1 MWPNGDKTELGAY
14 QAGGRSVTEGAHPE
28 AAALHVAA
36 QERGAVMSAPTL
48 DRHPGSSQAG
58 SSEGRRRRRKQLVL
72 VTSALIVLAL
82 AVGTALA
89 LATRPVARQAPAVN
103 TPVAAP
109 EEQSADTDQG
119 QNQAPE
125 QDTTGTGGGDT
136 GSDPEGT
143 EALAPVLPDGRTTA
157 FITKVASDRIVVDVV
172 QVFHDDQAV
181 KAAIADG
188 RSPEDAKYLTTW
200 VRNENSRLRTLPLAG
215 DLVVKLRDACGE
227 PGDNREAQLTRLAAN
242 AKLKGTYYYTLSV
255 TDGTVKRIEE
265 RLAVNAC

>member
-1 MWPNGDKTELGAY
+1 
-14 QAGGRSVTEGAHPE
+14 
-28 AAALHVAA
+28 
-36 QERGAVMSAPTL
+36 MSAPTL

-58 SSEGRRRRRKQLVL
+58 SSEGRRRRRKQLVF

-89 LATRPVARQAPAVN
+89 LATRPVARQATAVN
-103 TPVAAP
+103 TPVAAT
-109 EEQSADTDQG
+109 EEQSTDTDQG
-119 QNQAPE
+119 QAPAQAPAPA
-125 QDTTGTGGGDT
+125 QDTAGTGGGDT
-136 GSDPEGT
+136 GSDPEG
-143 EALAPVLPDGRTTA
+143 AGAPAPVLPDGRTTA
-157 FITKVASDRIVVDVV
+157 FITKVSSDRIVVDVV

-227 PGDNREAQLTRLAAN
+227 PGNNREAQLTRLAAN

>member
-1 MWPNGDKTELGAY
+1 
-14 QAGGRSVTEGAHPE
+14 
-28 AAALHVAA
+28 
-36 QERGAVMSAPTL
+36 MSAPTL

-58 SSEGRRRRRKQLVL
+58 SSEGRRRRRKQLVF

-89 LATRPVARQAPAVN
+89 LATRPVARQAAAVN
-103 TPVAAP
+103 TPVAAT
-109 EEQSADTDQG
+109 EEQSTDIDQG
-119 QNQAPE
+119 QAQTPAPAPA
-125 QDTTGTGGGDT
+125 QDTAGTGGGDT
-136 GSDPEGT
+136 GSDPEGSG
-143 EALAPVLPDGRTTA
+143 APAPVLPDGRTTA
-157 FITKVASDRIVVDVV
+157 FITKVSSDRIVVDVV

-227 PGDNREAQLTRLAAN
+227 PGNNREAQLTRLAAN